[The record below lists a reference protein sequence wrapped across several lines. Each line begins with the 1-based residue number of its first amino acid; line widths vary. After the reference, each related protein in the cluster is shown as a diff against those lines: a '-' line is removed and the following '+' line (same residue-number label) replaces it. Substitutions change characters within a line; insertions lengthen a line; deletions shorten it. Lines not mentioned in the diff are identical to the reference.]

1 MSKGLRLALGI
12 MPFTALLGFITPM
25 LVDRFSGGNPRRAG
39 SAYAINVVGC
49 ILGPLLAGFVLL
61 PHLSERWALEVLSLP
76 WLIVGLRALRPGPGV
91 SPAARGAAYALLP
104 LAGLLIFLG
113 KG

>member
-1 MSKGLRLALGI
+1 
-12 MPFTALLGFITPM
+12 
-25 LVDRFSGGNPRRAG
+25 
-39 SAYAINVVGC
+39 
-49 ILGPLLAGFVLL
+49 
-61 PHLSERWALEVLSLP
+61 LSERWALEVLSLP